1 MMTTAKNL
9 KSGDV
14 VMLRGK
20 DHTVLSKQWRG
31 RSVVLQ
37 LSNMSESYSLES
49 DIEVELIQ
57 PPAPPAKWVVDGT
70 TIYELDTD
78 GCNRWFAGVQTAG
91 RVSTA
96 ERESIADKMGAA
108 DEMYVALKAFMMA
121 LNTDRALTS
130 SFVLRA
136 LEDAQAKGA
145 IALARAEGKAV

>member
-1 MMTTAKNL
+1 MMTTASKV
-9 KSGDV
+9 KTGDV
-14 VMLRGK
+14 VMIRGK
-20 DHTVLSKQWRG
+20 DHTVLSRYQWG
-31 RSVVLQ
+31 RNVVLQ
-37 LSNMSESYSLES
+37 LSNMSEGYSLEP
-49 DIEVELIQ
+49 DIEIEVME
-57 PPAPPAKWVVDGT
+57 PPAPPAKWTVDGT

-121 LNTDRALTS
+121 LGTDRALTS

-145 IALARAEGKAV
+145 LALARAEGKAV